1 MAEHFKYYPSDTQT
15 IAPWNA
21 RYSYPS
27 QANKSTKSTPRIP
40 PKNGSSFEPG
50 QIMRLEFPAQS
61 YVNPL
66 NTVLEFDVVLFA
78 PQNTGAFAVRFQN
91 NIQSIFN
98 RVRLLYGSTPQ
109 EDLLQYGL
117 LVRCLTEFTASST
130 TQTMDRSAITDGIG
144 GTMVGPLGTTIG
156 TGFSTTVNAS
166 TSIGGIP
173 SWSFSVADASNTLF
187 RYTMLQVSGANSVPG
202 LNGVY
207 EIINRANNGTVT
219 SVTVATGAVG
229 PANTSMVITPY
240 ASGWG
245 NKNVRQAHIQGIER
259 GFNGDYIPFLQTAG
273 NGSGSVPNGA
283 LAQSLPGGI
292 SAKSPLYSVRRYT
305 VNLALGLLTQDK
317 LIPTQFLAAQL
328 AIEITLAPVQECIY
342 QSVGIETNTA
352 PPSYSVGNIALIP
365 EMIDFDDAY
374 DEQFLRGLETA
385 GIPIKF
391 SSWHYFQFTTQGS
404 SYVQYQISERSR
416 SVKGLFA
423 VQRRNPSSLNTDS
436 HACFYDSNPASG
448 ITDRGSTMQEYQVRI
463 GGRYFPASPVQCSA
477 NVGNTVSNGGAEAYF
492 ELEKFLNIVGEYRL
506 PSSTTPLNWAVP
518 AIINRYAFNYLSEH
532 DFTYNTIGY
541 SIYGIPD
548 YKYVE
553 FNGCAFVGNCPSSM
567 FCTAVNFETSNGVEI
582 SGLNAEEQSDISLNI
597 RWSNNQASGFSIE
610 VFTHVDLM
618 WVLRPNNY
626 VDLIQ

>member
-15 IAPWNA
+15 VAPWNA

-40 PKNGSSFEPG
+40 PKNGSAFEPG

-66 NTVLEFDVVLFA
+66 NTVLEFDVVLFG
-78 PQNTGAFAVRFQN
+78 PTNSGPCAVRFQN
-91 NIQSIFN
+91 NIQSIFS

-117 LVRCLTEFTASST
+117 LVRCLTEYTASST

-144 GTMVGPLGTTIG
+144 GTMVGPHGTTVREG
-156 TGFSTTVNAS
+156 VSAGANNTGVTYN
-166 TSIGGIP
+166 SIGAWNFTI
-173 SWSFSVADASNTLF
+173 ADPLNTLMF
-187 RYTMLQVSGANSVPG
+187 SSMIRVTNSPVVG
-202 LNGVY
+202 LNGIYNVLL
-207 EIINRANNGTVT
+207 RTNNGATTTVT
-219 SVTVATGAVG
+219 VYTGSVGAPNQAAT
-229 PANTSMVITPY
+229 ITEY
-240 ASGWG
+240 QHGWG
-245 NKNVRQAHIQGIER
+245 NTNVRQTSIQGLEKN
-259 GFNGDYIPFLQTAG
+259 FNGDYTPFQQTDGDGAG
-273 NGSGSVPNGA
+273 TVPNGA
-283 LAQSLPGGI
+283 VAQSLPGGI
-292 SAKSPLYSVRRYT
+292 SAKTPWYSVRRYT
-305 VNLALGLLTQDK
+305 VNLALGILTQDK
-317 LIPTQFLAAQL
+317 LIPTQFMAAQL
-328 AIEITLAPVQECIY
+328 AIEITLAPVQDCMY
-342 QSVGIETNTA
+342 QSVGYETNTVA
-352 PPSYSVGNIALIP
+352 PSYSVGNIALIP
-365 EMIDFDDAY
+365 EMIDFDDSY
-374 DEQFLRGLETA
+374 DEQFLKGLESA
-385 GIPIKF
+385 GIPLKF

-423 VQRRNPSSLNTDS
+423 VQRRNPSSLTTDS
-436 HACFYDSNPASG
+436 HACFYDSNPVSG

-506 PSSTTPLNWAVP
+506 PSSATPLNWAVP
-518 AIINRYAFNYLSEH
+518 AIINSYGVNLLSEH
-532 DFTYNTIGY
+532 DFSFSTLGY
-541 SIYGIPD
+541 STYGIPN
-548 YKYVE
+548 YRRVE
-553 FNGCAFVGNCPSSM
+553 AGNCSFVGNTPSSM
-567 FCTAVNFETSNGVEI
+567 FCTAINFETSNGVEI

-597 RWSNNQASGFSIE
+597 RWSNNQASGFSVE

-626 VDLIQ
+626 IDLIQ

>member
-15 IAPWNA
+15 VAPWNA

-40 PKNGSSFEPG
+40 PKNGSAFEPG

-66 NTVLEFDVVLFA
+66 NTVLEFDVVLFG
-78 PQNTGAFAVRFQN
+78 PTNSGACAVRFQN
-91 NIQSIFN
+91 NIQSIFS

-117 LVRCLTEFTASST
+117 LVRCLTEYTASST
-130 TQTMDRSAITDGIG
+130 TQTIDRSAITDGIG
-144 GTMVGPLGTTIG
+144 GTVVGPHGSTLGAG
-156 TGFSTTVNAS
+156 TSAAAANAAS
-166 TSIGGIP
+166 TFGSLTA
-173 SWSFSVADASNTLF
+173 WAFTVADASNVKFTHS
-187 RYTMLQVSGANSVPG
+187 MVKVSGSAVVG
-202 LNGVY
+202 LNGLY
-207 EIINRANNGTVT
+207 EVVSRSNDGTNTTIKVLTASTGTANTAVTVT
-219 SVTVATGAVG
+219 DYVHGFGLV
-229 PANTSMVITPY
+229 
-240 ASGWG
+240 
-245 NKNVRQAHIQGIER
+245 NVRQTNIQGLEKN
-259 GFNGDYIPFLQTAG
+259 FDGDYYPFVRSRGDGAAT
-273 NGSGSVPNGA
+273 VPNGPV
-283 LAQSLPGGI
+283 AQSLPGGV
-292 SAKSPLYSVRRYT
+292 SAKTPWYSVRRYT
-305 VNLALGLLTQDK
+305 VNLALGILTQDK
-317 LIPTQFLAAQL
+317 LIPTQFMAAQL
-328 AIEITLAPVQECIY
+328 AIEITLAPVQDCIY
-342 QSVGIETNTA
+342 QPVGYANNTVA
-352 PPSYSVGNIALIP
+352 PSYSVGNIALIP
-365 EMIDFDDAY
+365 EMIDFDDSY
-374 DEQFLRGLETA
+374 DEQFLKGLESA

-423 VQRRNPSSLNTDS
+423 VQRRNPSSLTTDS
-436 HACFYDSNPASG
+436 HACFYDSNPATS

-506 PSSTTPLNWAVP
+506 PSSATPLNWAVP
-518 AIINRYAFNYLSEH
+518 AIINRYAVNMLPEH
-532 DFTYNTIGY
+532 DFSYSTLGY
-541 SIYGIPD
+541 SIYGIPN
-548 YKYVE
+548 YRKVE
-553 FNGCAFVGNCPSSM
+553 SSICSFVGNTPSSM
-567 FCTAVNFETSNGVEI
+567 FCTAINFETSNGVEI

-597 RWSNNQASGFSIE
+597 RWSNNQASGFSVE

-626 VDLIQ
+626 IDLIQ

>member
-15 IAPWNA
+15 VAPWNA

-40 PKNGSSFEPG
+40 PKNGSAFEPG

-66 NTVLEFDVVLFA
+66 NTVLEFDVVLFG
-78 PQNTGAFAVRFQN
+78 PTNSGPCAVRFQN
-91 NIQSIFN
+91 NIQSIFS

-144 GTMVGPLGTTIG
+144 GTMIGPHGTTLG
-156 TGFSTTVNAS
+156 EGLNTATNGPSTPINGVS
-166 TSIGGIP
+166 TWRFIM
-173 SWSFSVADASNTLF
+173 VDALNTL
-187 RYTMLQVSGANSVPG
+187 YKSSMIQVINAVNPL

-207 EIINRANNGTVT
+207 EVALREWAAGFTTITVL
-219 SVTVATGAVG
+219 SGATGAINSN
-229 PANTSMVITPY
+229 ATVISY
-240 ASGWG
+240 IHGWG
-245 NKNVRQAHIQGIER
+245 NTNVRQTNIQGLEKN
-259 GFNGDYIPFLQTAG
+259 FNGDYLPFQQTDGDGAG
-273 NGSGSVPNGA
+273 TVPNGPV
-283 LAQSLPGGI
+283 AQSLPGGI
-292 SAKSPLYSVRRYT
+292 SAKTPWYSVRRYT
-305 VNLALGLLTQDK
+305 VNLALGILTQDK
-317 LIPTQFLAAQL
+317 LIPTQFMAAQL
-328 AIEITLAPVQECIY
+328 AIEITLAPVQDCMY
-342 QSVGIETNTA
+342 QSVGFENNTV

-365 EMIDFDDAY
+365 EMIDFDDSY
-374 DEQFLRGLETA
+374 DEQFLKGLESA
-385 GIPIKF
+385 GIPLKF

-423 VQRRNPSSLNTDS
+423 VQRRNPSSLTTDS
-436 HACFYDSNPASG
+436 HACFYDSNPATG

-506 PSSTTPLNWAVP
+506 PSSATPLNWAVP
-518 AIINRYAFNYLSEH
+518 SIVNKYGISLLSEH
-532 DFTYNTIGY
+532 DFSFSTLGY
-541 SIYGIPD
+541 STFGIPN
-548 YKYVE
+548 YQRVE
-553 FNGCAFVGNCPSSM
+553 AGNCSFVGNTPSSM
-567 FCTAVNFETSNGVEI
+567 FCTAINFETSNGVEI

-597 RWSNNQASGFSIE
+597 RWSNNQASGFSVE

-626 VDLIQ
+626 IDLIQ

>member
-15 IAPWNA
+15 VAPWNA

-40 PKNGSSFEPG
+40 PKNGSAFEPG

-66 NTVLEFDVVLFA
+66 NTVLEFDVVLFG
-78 PQNTGAFAVRFQN
+78 PTNSGPCAVRFQN
-91 NIQSIFN
+91 NIQSIFS

-117 LVRCLTEFTASST
+117 LVRCLTEYTASST

-144 GTMVGPLGTTIG
+144 GTMVGPHGTTLG
-156 TGFSTTVNAS
+156 SGYSAAAANSGVTY
-166 TSIGGIP
+166 GGVGA
-173 SWSFSVADASNTLF
+173 WNFTVADVSNALLTSSMVQI
-187 RYTMLQVSGANSVPG
+187 TGSPVTG
-202 LNGVY
+202 LNGIYTVAL
-207 EIINRANNGTVT
+207 RTNNGATTTVT
-219 SVTVATGAVG
+219 VYTGSTGA
-229 PANTSMVITPY
+229 ANQAATVIAY
-240 ASGWG
+240 QHGWG
-245 NKNVRQAHIQGIER
+245 NTNVRQTSIQGLEKN
-259 GFNGDYIPFLQTAG
+259 FNGDYLPFQQTDGDGAG
-273 NGSGSVPNGA
+273 TVPNGPV
-283 LAQSLPGGI
+283 AQSLPGGV
-292 SAKSPLYSVRRYT
+292 SAKTPWYSVRRYT
-305 VNLALGLLTQDK
+305 VNLALGILTQDK
-317 LIPTQFLAAQL
+317 LIPTQFMAAQL
-328 AIEITLAPVQECIY
+328 AIEITLAPVQDCLY
-342 QSVGIETNTA
+342 QSVGYETNTV

-365 EMIDFDDAY
+365 EMIDFDDSY
-374 DEQFLRGLETA
+374 DEQFLKGLESA
-385 GIPIKF
+385 GIPLKF

-423 VQRRNPSSLNTDS
+423 VQRRNPSSLTTDS

-477 NVGNTVSNGGAEAYF
+477 NVGNSVSNGGAEAYF

-506 PSSTTPLNWAVP
+506 PSSATPLNWAVP
-518 AIINRYAFNYLSEH
+518 PIINQYGFNILSEH
-532 DFTYNTIGY
+532 DFSFSTLGY
-541 SIYGIPD
+541 STYGIPN
-548 YKYVE
+548 YHRVE
-553 FNGCAFVGNCPSSM
+553 AGNCSFVGNTPSSM
-567 FCTAVNFETSNGVEI
+567 FCTAINFETSNGVEI
-582 SGLNAEEQSDISLNI
+582 SGLNAEEQADISLNI
-597 RWSNNQASGFSIE
+597 RWSNNQASGFSVE

-626 VDLIQ
+626 IDLIQ

>member
-15 IAPWNA
+15 VAPWNA

-40 PKNGSSFEPG
+40 PKNGSAFEPG

-66 NTVLEFDVVLFA
+66 NTVLEFDVVLFG
-78 PQNTGAFAVRFQN
+78 PTNSGPCAVRFQN
-91 NIQSIFN
+91 NIQSIFS

-144 GTMVGPLGTTIG
+144 GTMIGPHGTTLG
-156 TGFSTTVNAS
+156 AGVSA
-166 TSIGGIP
+166 
-173 SWSFSVADASNTLF
+173 AASNAGVTYGGVGAWNFTVPDVLDTLF
-187 RYTMLQVSGANSVPG
+187 KSSMVQITGSPVTG
-202 LNGVY
+202 LNGIYTVAL
-207 EIINRANNGTVT
+207 RTNNGATTTVT
-219 SVTVATGAVG
+219 VYTGSIGAANQAATVIEY
-229 PANTSMVITPY
+229 MH
-240 ASGWG
+240 GWG
-245 NKNVRQAHIQGIER
+245 NTNVRQSSIQGLEKN
-259 GFNGDYIPFLQTAG
+259 FNGDYLPFQQTDGDGAG
-273 NGSGSVPNGA
+273 TVPNGPV
-283 LAQSLPGGI
+283 AQSLPGGV
-292 SAKSPLYSVRRYT
+292 SAKTPWYSVRRYT
-305 VNLALGLLTQDK
+305 VNLALGILTQDK
-317 LIPTQFLAAQL
+317 LIPTQFMAAQL
-328 AIEITLAPVQECIY
+328 AIEITLAPVQDCLY
-342 QSVGIETNTA
+342 QSVGYATNTV

-365 EMIDFDDAY
+365 EMIDFDDSY
-374 DEQFLRGLETA
+374 DEQFLKGLESA
-385 GIPIKF
+385 GIPLKF

-423 VQRRNPSSLNTDS
+423 VQRRNPSSLTTDS

-506 PSSTTPLNWAVP
+506 PSSATPLNWAVP
-518 AIINRYAFNYLSEH
+518 AIVNQYGFNLLSEH
-532 DFTYNTIGY
+532 DFSFSTLGY
-541 SIYGIPD
+541 STFGIPN
-548 YKYVE
+548 YHRVE
-553 FNGCAFVGNCPSSM
+553 AGNCSFVGNTPSSM
-567 FCTAVNFETSNGVEI
+567 FCTAINFETSNGVEI

-597 RWSNNQASGFSIE
+597 RWSNNQASGFSVE

-626 VDLIQ
+626 IDLIQ

>member
-15 IAPWNA
+15 VAPWNA

-40 PKNGSSFEPG
+40 PKNGSAFEPG

-66 NTVLEFDVVLFA
+66 NTVLEFDVVLFG
-78 PQNTGAFAVRFQN
+78 PTNSGPCAVRFQN
-91 NIQSIFN
+91 NIQSIFS

-144 GTMVGPLGTTIG
+144 GTMIGPHGTVPSPGLTTSVNSGGTTL
-156 TGFSTTVNAS
+156 
-166 TSIGGIP
+166 GGIP
-173 SWSFSVADASNTLF
+173 VWTFVFADVPNALFKDSMIQVFTSGVA
-187 RYTMLQVSGANSVPG
+187 G
-202 LNGVY
+202 LVGIWDVAL
-207 EIINRANNGTVT
+207 RANDGVSTTLYIYTGVTGTVNT
-219 SVTVATGAVG
+219 ATLI
-229 PANTSMVITPY
+229 SPY
-240 ASGWG
+240 QHGWG
-245 NKNVRQAHIQGIER
+245 NTNVRQSNIQGLEKN
-259 GFNGDYIPFLQTAG
+259 FNGAYIPFQQTFGDGAG
-273 NGSGSVPNGA
+273 TVPNGPV
-283 LAQSLPGGI
+283 AQSLPGGI
-292 SAKSPLYSVRRYT
+292 SAKTPWYSVRRYT
-305 VNLALGLLTQDK
+305 VNLALGILTQDK
-317 LIPTQFLAAQL
+317 LIPTQFMAAQL
-328 AIEITLAPVQECIY
+328 AIEITLAPVQDCLY
-342 QSVGIETNTA
+342 QSVGYETNTVA
-352 PPSYSVGNIALIP
+352 PSYSVGNIALIP
-365 EMIDFDDAY
+365 EMIDFDDSY
-374 DEQFLRGLETA
+374 DEQFLKGLESA
-385 GIPIKF
+385 GIPLKF

-423 VQRRNPSSLNTDS
+423 VQRRNPSSLTTDS
-436 HACFYDSNPASG
+436 HACFYDSNPATG
-448 ITDRGSTMQEYQVRI
+448 LTDRGSTMQEYQVRI

-506 PSSTTPLNWAVP
+506 PSSATPLNWAVP
-518 AIINRYAFNYLSEH
+518 AIVSKYGINLLSEH
-532 DFTYNTIGY
+532 DFSYDTLGYNT
-541 SIYGIPD
+541 YGIPD
-548 YKYVE
+548 YHKVE
-553 FNGCAFVGNCPSSM
+553 TTNCSFVGNTPSSM
-567 FCTAVNFETSNGVEI
+567 FCTAINFETSNGVEI

-597 RWSNNQASGFSIE
+597 RWSNNQASGFSVE

-626 VDLIQ
+626 IDLIQ